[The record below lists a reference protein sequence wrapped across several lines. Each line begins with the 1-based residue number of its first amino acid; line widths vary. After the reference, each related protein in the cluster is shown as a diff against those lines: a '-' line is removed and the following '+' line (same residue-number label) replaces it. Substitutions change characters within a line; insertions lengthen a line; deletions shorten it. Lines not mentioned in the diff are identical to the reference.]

1 MVVRRFMNTTGVLKV
16 FLIGS
21 RKYAYR
27 LNFQRV
33 KVPEWVITA
42 MSSIGEKVVRFE
54 DQAEETIDPVIEI
67 ESGPILEDRIGAH
80 EHVEDDYGDVPEL
93 VGGDEVDEVNGAIR
107 VIEEADL
114 QANFEEEFI

>member
-1 MVVRRFMNTTGVLKV
+1 MVVRRFMNKPGVLKV

-27 LNFQRV
+27 LNFQRA

-42 MSSIGEKVVRFE
+42 MSSMGEKVIGFE
-54 DQAEETIDPVIEI
+54 DQAEETIDPVAEI
-67 ESGPILEDRIGAH
+67 ESGPILEDPIGAH

-93 VGGDEVDEVNGAIR
+93 VGYQSTRRG
-107 VIEEADL
+107 
-114 QANFEEEFI
+114 